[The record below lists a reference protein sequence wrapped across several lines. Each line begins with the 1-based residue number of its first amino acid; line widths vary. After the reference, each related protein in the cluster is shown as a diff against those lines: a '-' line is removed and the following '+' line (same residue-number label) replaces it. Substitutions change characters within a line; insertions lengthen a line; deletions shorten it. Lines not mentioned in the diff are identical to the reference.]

1 MRDTE
6 CGSGTQHAP
15 ILGRF
20 QEGPPPWGTGHSAAH
35 LALELVDELLET
47 VNLEPPL
54 HLSL

>member
-6 CGSGTQHAP
+6 CESGTQHVP

-20 QEGPPPWGTGHSAAH
+20 QEGPPPRSTGHSAAH

-54 HLSL
+54 PLSL